1 MSSKIKSTI
10 SYQYTMTQKN
20 ILTITQ
26 ILYIFSGQDTDIV
39 FTKMFRKVSKLSN
52 MIGCIFYFIFYN

>member
-1 MSSKIKSTI
+1 
-10 SYQYTMTQKN
+10 MTQKN